1 MTRRPAQPLHR
12 NPSSP
17 QPEKSGG
24 ERALL
29 VGIHWPGDSAALTM
43 EYMDEL
49 KMLAETA
56 GAQVMGSE
64 VVKRQKADPATLV
77 GRGKVAELSEIAGEV
92 HADLLVFDEDLAP
105 AQARNLEKGVGCR
118 VIDRTGL
125 ILDIFARRARTR
137 EARTQVELAQLRYL
151 LPRLAGAWAHL
162 ERQRGGIGLRGP
174 GETQIETDRR
184 IVRMRIRVLEDELRH
199 IERVRHTQ
207 RKARSEVFKFA
218 LAGYTNVGKS
228 SLMNVL
234 TNAGVYEEN
243 LLFATLD
250 STTRSLSFGTGQR
263 AVLTDTVGFIRKLPP
278 ALVASFRSTLAE
290 ISEADCILH
299 VVDIASPSW
308 PDQVTEVNKI
318 LAEMRLTD
326 CRQIMV
332 FNKIDLIHDAQAGQM
347 ALRQYP
353 EARVVSARTGEGL
366 AALLA
371 EMKSAMAAGQIELSV
386 SLGASDGRLLSE
398 IYRHAEVLEE
408 KQNKEKLKLRFRIPV
423 ATARRLHL
431 LSDKNTDKS

>member
-1 MTRRPAQPLHR
+1 MTRSAKLLH
-12 NPSSP
+12 PVSSSDP
-17 QPEKSGG
+17 REQSGG

-56 GAQVMGSE
+56 GAEVVGSE
-64 VVKRQKADPATLV
+64 IVKRQKADPATLV
-77 GRGKVAELSEIAGEV
+77 GRGKVSELAEIAGEV
-92 HADLLVFDEDLAP
+92 SADLLVFDEDLAP
-105 AQARNLEKGVGCR
+105 AQARNLEKGIGCR

-151 LPRLAGAWAHL
+151 LPRLAGAWLHL
-162 ERQRGGIGLRGP
+162 ERQRGGIGMRGP

-184 IVRMRIRVLEDELRH
+184 IVRTRIRVLEEELKH

-207 RKARSEVFKFA
+207 RKARSEVFRFA

-228 SLMNVL
+228 SLMNAL
-234 TNAGVYEEN
+234 TKAGVFEEN

-250 STTRSLSFGTGQR
+250 STTRSLPFAAGQR

-299 VVDIASPSW
+299 VVDVVSPSW
-308 PDQVTEVNKI
+308 PDQVAEVDKI
-318 LAEMRLTD
+318 LAGMGLAGYQR
-326 CRQIMV
+326 IMV
-332 FNKIDLIHDAQAGQM
+332 FNKIDIAADAQPGQM
-347 ALRQYP
+347 ALQNYP
-353 EARVVSARTGEGL
+353 AAQLVSARTGQGL
-366 AALLA
+366 DGLLA
-371 EMKSAMAAGQIELSV
+371 EMKSAVVAEQVEISV
-386 SLGASDGRLLSE
+386 SLGANDGRLLSE
-398 IYRHAEVLEE
+398 LYRHGGVLDER
-408 KQNKEKLKLRFRIPV
+408 QDKEKLKLRVRIPLT
-423 ATARRLHL
+423 TARRLRL
-431 LSDKNTDKS
+431 VPDSIPSKS